1 MRLLKGAHRRHWIL
15 LGILLGLLA
24 LKSQFDPYPVGD
36 FGRDGSYYYQVARH
50 VAEGDGLATSVALY
64 HQGYERLPH
73 PSPVYPLWPLVLGA
87 AGAMIGLERAASLLP
102 EILYFAALILLY
114 ALANAVARSWG
125 SHAER
130 VFPRS
135 GLLLVGHL
143 AALLLGTNAVFFRY
157 TSLPFTEGLAF
168 SLAFASVLSLAR
180 AGEGSCVRW
189 GAASGA
195 LAAFAFLTRSQFLGL
210 IPASVACLL
219 LVGVREPTYRR
230 AAAAAAA
237 SAAVPI
243 LIWTAYLWTSFAN
256 FSPRMLVDF
265 TAAHET
271 RELDAYT
278 WIVQTDSLWAWL
290 VDRAAGF
297 RVAFDPGGASSYVAS
312 FGLVVYVVPLALLWL
327 ILRPSM
333 LRAVPRE
340 LTSGGS
346 LAVTGALAAGI
357 ACIAPVH
364 ALHAGHPH
372 PSVWL
377 FHFRHGLPIAIPIVV
392 ALAFVFATGRLPLRG
407 LALLLVGASLWTSA
421 AGIRGEL
428 ARAPRYHGPLPA
440 EEQLAAWIE
449 EQEQPLLFATTRPWS
464 LGALTRGLFH
474 HVSCK
479 DRPSQLLT
487 YFDRLN
493 VDYLILPDSDR
504 SCRFLKTSAYEL
516 MPIRRFGRGQA
527 IAVYDIRHPGLAG
540 QGDID
545 AIRP

>member
-1 MRLLKGAHRRHWIL
+1 MRLAKGARRPHWIL

-50 VAEGDGLATSVALY
+50 VAEGDGLVTSVALY
-64 HQGYERLPH
+64 HQGYPRLPH

-102 EILYFAALILLY
+102 EILYFTALILLY
-114 ALANAVARSWG
+114 ALANAIARSWG
-125 SHAER
+125 SRAER

-135 GLLLVGHL
+135 DLLVVGHL
-143 AALLLGTNAVFFRY
+143 AVLLLGTNAVFFRY

-195 LAAFAFLTRSQFLGL
+195 LAALAFLTRSQFLGL
-210 IPASVACLL
+210 IPASVFCLL
-219 LVGVREPTYRR
+219 LVGIRVPVYRR

-237 SAAVPI
+237 FAAVPI
-243 LIWTAYLWTSFAN
+243 LIWTAYLWTSFAS

-271 RELDAYT
+271 PELDPYT

-290 VDRAAGF
+290 VDRSEGF
-297 RVAFDPGGASSYVAS
+297 RVAFEPRGSASYVAS
-312 FGLVVYVVPLALLWL
+312 FGLVVYAVPLALLWL
-327 ILRPSM
+327 MLRPSM

-346 LAVTGALAAGI
+346 LAVTAALVAGI

-364 ALHAGHPH
+364 ALHAGHPK

-377 FHFRHGLPIAIPIVV
+377 FHFRHGLPMAMPIVV

-407 LALLLVGASLWTSA
+407 LALLLVGASLWTGA
-421 AGIRGEL
+421 GGIRGEF
-428 ARAPRYHGPLPA
+428 ARAPRYRGPSPA
-440 EEQLAAWIE
+440 EQQLAAWIE
-449 EQEQPLLFATTRPWS
+449 EQEPPLIFATTRPWS

-474 HVSCK
+474 HASCK
-479 DRPSQLLT
+479 DRPRQLLT

-504 SCRFLKTSAYEL
+504 SCRFLETSAYEL
-516 MPIRRFGRGQA
+516 VPIRRFGRGRA
-527 IAVYDIRHPGLAG
+527 IGVYDIRR
-540 QGDID
+540 D
-545 AIRP
+545 ADAPKAAPRDGG